1 MYQVYA
7 IREVGSRGVY
17 KFGFS
22 NNVKK
27 RKYNLASGNYRDL
40 EVAAIL
46 GEYESKQDA
55 AATEKFLKEYFAES
69 KIKRE
74 WYEVNMVQLKS
85 PSLQRTLLTN
95 QAIRQMERKE

>member
-22 NNVKK
+22 GDVKK

-46 GEYESKQDA
+46 GEYEDKRDA
-55 AATEKFLKEYFAES
+55 AAAERFLKEYFAES
-69 KIKRE
+69 RIRRE
-74 WYEVNMVQLKS
+74 WYEVNMVQLKH
-85 PSLQRTLLTN
+85 PSLQRQLLLR
-95 QAIRQMERKE
+95 QAIRQMERGE

>member
-7 IREVGSRGVY
+7 MREVGSRGVY

-95 QAIRQMERKE
+95 QAIRQMEREE